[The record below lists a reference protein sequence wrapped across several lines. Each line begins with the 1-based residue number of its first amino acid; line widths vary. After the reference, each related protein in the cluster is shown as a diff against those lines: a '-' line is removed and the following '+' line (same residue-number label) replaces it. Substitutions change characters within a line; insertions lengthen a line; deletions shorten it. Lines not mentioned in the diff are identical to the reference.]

1 MKRILI
7 AAVLS
12 LGIHAILL
20 GAECNWYKGIFADK
34 PIPRVVT
41 ITLASRQ
48 PQIPVLKIQAP
59 LSKPPVG
66 FKTPAKKLKEQIP
79 KPKPSRP
86 DTASRPLPAAAAA
99 MTVDNSKPAS
109 EPKLTDTETSKL
121 LDQGSQDSSAFPY
134 PGTGYGSIEG
144 AGNLPG
150 QTITGKRF
158 VREAKPLYRTN
169 PAPEYPPMARLKG
182 YQGQVVLKVLVN
194 RGGNVGD
201 LELSKS
207 SGYPVLDQAA
217 VDSVKKW
224 IFVPARRGNES
235 VEMWVRIPIRFKL
248 E

>member
-1 MKRILI
+1 MKRLVISAML
-7 AAVLS
+7 A

-48 PQIPVLKIQAP
+48 PQIPVLK
-59 LSKPPVG
+59 
-66 FKTPAKKLKEQIP
+66 EQIP

-86 DTASRPLPAAAAA
+86 AAASRPLPAAAAA

-109 EPKLTDTETSKL
+109 EPKP
-121 LDQGSQDSSAFPY
+121 LDQSSQDSSAFPY
-134 PGTGYGSIEG
+134 PKTGYGYIES
-144 AGNLPG
+144 ADNLPG
-150 QTITGKRF
+150 QTITAKRF

-169 PAPEYPPMARLKG
+169 PAPEYPRMARLKG
-182 YQGQVVLKVLVN
+182 YQGQVVLKVLVD
-194 RGGNVGD
+194 RRGNVSD
-201 LELSKS
+201 LELFQS

-224 IFVPARRGNES
+224 IFVPAMRGTEN
-235 VEMWVRIPIRFKL
+235 VDMWVRIPIRFKL

>member
-1 MKRILI
+1 VISAIL
-7 AAVLS
+7 A

-20 GAECNWYKGIFADK
+20 GAECNWYKRNFADK

-48 PQIPVLKIQAP
+48 PQIPVLKIQDP
-59 LSKPPVG
+59 LSKTLAG
-66 FKTPAKKLKEQIP
+66 FKTPAKKNKEQIP
-79 KPKPSRP
+79 KPKPP
-86 DTASRPLPAAAAA
+86 KPAAASRLLPAAAVAV
-99 MTVDNSKPAS
+99 TVDNSKPAS
-109 EPKLTDTETSKL
+109 EPELTETETSKPL
-121 LDQGSQDSSAFPY
+121 AQSSQNSPALPY

-158 VREAKPLYRTN
+158 VQEAKPLYRTN
-169 PAPEYPPMARLKG
+169 PAPEYPHIARLRG
-182 YQGQVVLKVLVN
+182 YQGHVVLKVLVD
-194 RGGNVGD
+194 REGNVSD
-201 LELSKS
+201 LEVSRS

-217 VDSVKKW
+217 VNSVKKW
-224 IFVPARRGNES
+224 IFVPAMRGNES